1 MPNQTL
7 DLQLSLLRGESP
19 CPINLSRLGRP
30 GSMRMK
36 TQTKAAI
43 SDRLAV
49 RLLMLIASRRLQPGS
64 RLPPERHIAEALSV
78 SRVCVRAALDRL
90 KTEGYL
96 KSVQGSGT
104 RVADRDK
111 TQCLDRL
118 TAAHTANLRDL
129 EEICGELDRWAL
141 TRAVV
146 QGTPEQIDQV
156 IQLLTS
162 VPSPA
167 KLANREVEL
176 RLAIADASGSETFR
190 LLIGHLVRGLE
201 SYFWRDAPR
210 GYTASATRQIHAAS
224 AGLARALQERD
235 LPAVAT
241 AMAAR
246 AALLRERPGV
256 RASCNVPVNLEA
268 DLLNELLVSHPDHLR
283 NRLAREIAAMMARQ
297 RLKPGERLMS
307 ERQLADVF
315 GVSRMTVRE
324 ALAQLKKQGFV
335 STHARS
341 GTHAEEVVDASE
353 ALSLQEL
360 SRQSYRNF
368 SDLCSLRHFLETW
381 SATRAAVTANEADLA
396 DMRRILSE
404 MRRPIAAARRK
415 IDLDLQLHL
424 TITRATGSAVN
435 LYITE
440 VLRDAISAYFDYTLT
455 ELFVDPGTNELLLSQ
470 HENIVRAILA
480 RDPEGA
486 RRAMTTHLEMFRN
499 RFEQACG
506 PASPWDSAL
515 H

>member
-1 MPNQTL
+1 MPNQPL

-49 RLLMLIASRRLQPGS
+49 RLLMLIASRRLPSGS

-78 SRVCVRAALDRL
+78 SRGRVRAALDRL

-96 KSVQGSGT
+96 ESVQGSGT
-104 RVADRDK
+104 RVADSNS
-111 TQCLDRL
+111 TQSLEHL
-118 TAAHTANLRDL
+118 TAAHMANLRDL
-129 EEICGELDRWAL
+129 EEICVELDRWAL
-141 TRAVV
+141 TRAVL
-146 QGTPEQIDQV
+146 QGTREQIEKV
-156 IQLLTS
+156 IALLTS
-162 VPSPA
+162 VPCPA
-167 KLANREVEL
+167 RLPDREVEL

-201 SYFWRDAPR
+201 GYFWRDAPG
-210 GYTASATRQIHAAS
+210 GYTASARRQLRAAS
-224 AGLARALQERD
+224 SRLARALQARD
-235 LPAVAT
+235 LPAVET
-241 AMAAR
+241 IMAAR
-246 AALLRERPGV
+246 AALLRERSGCT
-256 RASCNVPVNLEA
+256 ASRHAPVDLET
-268 DLLNELLVSHPDHLR
+268 DLLNDLLVSHPDHLR

-297 RLKPGERLMS
+297 RLKPGERIMS

-324 ALAQLKKQGFV
+324 ALAQLKEQGFV
-335 STHARS
+335 SRHARS
-341 GTHAEEVVDASE
+341 GTHAEEAVDASE

-381 SATRAAVTANEADLA
+381 SATRAAVTASEEDLA

-424 TITRATGSAVN
+424 TITRASGSAVN

-440 VLRDAISAYFDYTLT
+440 VLRDAISAYFDFTLT
-455 ELFVDPGTNELLLSQ
+455 ELFVDPGSNELLLSQ
-470 HENIVRAILA
+470 HEDIVRAILA

-486 RRAMTTHLEMFRN
+486 RGAMTRHLEMFRN

-506 PASPWDSAL
+506 PAAPWDSAL